1 MLSKKTALRRKNLKT
16 KKLKSQRDRFDL
28 EDLISRAWS
37 TKEDIDLFVEMY
49 ADGKEPMTEDE
60 VANIMIGLSHI
71 HNMRMQQLEDC
82 VNQLVEQGK
91 LK

>member
-1 MLSKKTALRRKNLKT
+1 MKT
-16 KKLKSQRDRFDL
+16 KNLKSQRDRFDL
-28 EDLISRAWS
+28 DDLISRAWS

-49 ADGKEPMTEDE
+49 SDGETPMTEDE

-82 VNQLVEQGK
+82 VKQLVKQGK

>member
-1 MLSKKTALRRKNLKT
+1 MSSKKTALRRKRLKT
-16 KKLKSQRDRFDL
+16 KNLKSQRNRFDL

-49 ADGKEPMTEDE
+49 SDGETPMTEDE

-82 VNQLVEQGK
+82 VEQLVKQGK

>member
-1 MLSKKTALRRKNLKT
+1 MKT
-16 KKLKSQRDRFDL
+16 KNLKSQRNRFDL

-49 ADGKEPMTEDE
+49 SDGETPMTEDE

-82 VNQLVEQGK
+82 VKQLVKQGK

>member
-1 MLSKKTALRRKNLKT
+1 MKT
-16 KKLKSQRDRFDL
+16 KNLKSQRNRFDL

-37 TKEDIDLFVEMY
+37 TKEDIDLFIEMY
-49 ADGKEPMTEDE
+49 SDGETPMTEDE

-71 HNMRMQQLEDC
+71 HNMRMQQLRDC
-82 VNQLVEQGK
+82 VEQLVKQGK

>member
-1 MLSKKTALRRKNLKT
+1 LKT
-16 KKLKSQRDRFDL
+16 KNLKSQRNRFDL

-49 ADGKEPMTEDE
+49 SDGETPMTEDE

-82 VNQLVEQGK
+82 VKQLVEQGK

>member
-49 ADGKEPMTEDE
+49 SDGETPMTEDE

-82 VNQLVEQGK
+82 VEQLVKQGK

>member
-1 MLSKKTALRRKNLKT
+1 LKT

-49 ADGKEPMTEDE
+49 SDGETPMTEDE

-82 VNQLVEQGK
+82 VEQLVKQGK

>member
-1 MLSKKTALRRKNLKT
+1 MKT
-16 KKLKSQRDRFDL
+16 KNLKSQRNRFDL

-49 ADGKEPMTEDE
+49 SDGETPMTEDE

-82 VNQLVEQGK
+82 VKQLVEQGK

>member
-1 MLSKKTALRRKNLKT
+1 MKT
-16 KKLKSQRDRFDL
+16 KNLKSQRNRFDL
-28 EDLISRAWS
+28 EDFISRAWS

-49 ADGKEPMTEDE
+49 SDGETPMTEDE

-82 VNQLVEQGK
+82 VKQLVEQGK

>member
-1 MLSKKTALRRKNLKT
+1 MKT
-16 KKLKSQRDRFDL
+16 KNLKSQRNRFDL

-49 ADGKEPMTEDE
+49 SDGETPMTEDE

-82 VNQLVEQGK
+82 VKQLIKEGK

>member
-1 MLSKKTALRRKNLKT
+1 MKT

-28 EDLISRAWS
+28 EQFILRAW
-37 TKEDIDLFVEMY
+37 TTVEDIELFLEMY

-60 VANIMIGLSHI
+60 VANIMIGMSHL

>member
-1 MLSKKTALRRKNLKT
+1 MKT

>member
-1 MLSKKTALRRKNLKT
+1 LKT
-16 KKLKSQRDRFDL
+16 KNLKSQRNRFDL

-49 ADGKEPMTEDE
+49 SDGETPMTEDE

-82 VNQLVEQGK
+82 VEQLVKQGK

>member
-1 MLSKKTALRRKNLKT
+1 
-16 KKLKSQRDRFDL
+16 
-28 EDLISRAWS
+28 
-37 TKEDIDLFVEMY
+37 MY
-49 ADGKEPMTEDE
+49 SDGETPMTEDE

-82 VNQLVEQGK
+82 VEQLVKQGK

>member
-1 MLSKKTALRRKNLKT
+1 MKT
-16 KKLKSQRDRFDL
+16 KNLKSQRNRFDL
-28 EDLISRAWS
+28 EQFILRAW
-37 TKEDIDLFVEMY
+37 TTVEDIELFLEMY

-82 VNQLVEQGK
+82 VKQLVKQGK

>member
-1 MLSKKTALRRKNLKT
+1 MKT
-16 KKLKSQRDRFDL
+16 KNLKSQRNRFDL

-37 TKEDIDLFVEMY
+37 SKEDIDLFVEMY
-49 ADGKEPMTEDE
+49 SDGETPMTEDE

-82 VNQLVEQGK
+82 VKQLIKEGK

>member
-1 MLSKKTALRRKNLKT
+1 MKT
-16 KKLKSQRDRFDL
+16 KNLKSQRNRFDL

-49 ADGKEPMTEDE
+49 SDGETPMTEDE

-82 VNQLVEQGK
+82 VEQLVKQGK

>member
-1 MLSKKTALRRKNLKT
+1 MSSKKTALRRKRLKT
-16 KKLKSQRDRFDL
+16 KNLKSQRNRFDL

-49 ADGKEPMTEDE
+49 SDGETPMTEDE

-71 HNMRMQQLEDC
+71 HNMRMQQLRDC
-82 VNQLVEQGK
+82 VEQLVKQGK

>member
-1 MLSKKTALRRKNLKT
+1 MKT

-49 ADGKEPMTEDE
+49 SDGETPMTEDE

-82 VNQLVEQGK
+82 VEQLVKQGK